1 MQVKLMTKGH
11 RRFALAHFKTD
22 ISCQVW
28 YLIGMPQ
35 PRSIRCGQAR
45 PHPDYGC
52 GAPLDDSNRSK
63 RSPGL
68 CRKCD
73 TAKRRLR
80 DGKQARPAPPSA
92 PAPAQTTDD
101 CACLPGECKIADD
114 PARAPLRLIWAC
126 RLAAERVAT
135 LQRFTQAQRQ
145 SLQVERESRDLDGDY
160 LDVEETRGNWDIA
173 EQRLARLAQFHEAN
187 LPPEWWEICEPQW
200 NDFMLTWNRLTPVP
214 SMRNAAP
221 PGDARPVYRGA
232 GD

>member
-1 MQVKLMTKGH
+1 
-11 RRFALAHFKTD
+11 
-22 ISCQVW
+22 
-28 YLIGMPQ
+28 MPQ
-35 PRSIRCGQAR
+35 PKSILCGQAR

-145 SLQVERESRDLDGDY
+145 SLQVERESRELDGGY
-160 LDVEETRGNWDIA
+160 VDVEETRGQWEIA
-173 EQRLARLAQFHEAN
+173 EARLARLYQQQQVA
-187 LPPEWWEICEPQW
+187 LPPEWFELLEAGWLEFNEFW
-200 NDFMLTWNRLTPVP
+200 NSVTPVAG
-214 SMRNAAP
+214 SRNIGLP
-221 PGDARPVYRGA
+221 DDSRPVYRGA